1 MSLQIP
7 FTLNTI
13 QKSMCSR
20 RMTVIEC
27 DIFAPVLY
35 MIYVLFQSMEKPG
48 NPLMDLRNFCCEAKA
63 LIFSKPSEILNKKTT
78 NPDLSVILDMLK
90 QSWFSGT
97 YNSENLSE
105 IGKVSLSCIQHYRHR
120 KNMLRLYHM
129 RAISFLLILFFGGRM
144 LFNQRTDVSFSSPWF
159 DYGPLFAS
167 LSLIL
172 TSRILELK
180 FPACW
185 FWKDEIT
192 ERGRWWLR
200 ALINHDLPKT
210 WTSGDGL
217 HTFNR
222 NMRLHGQF
230 DHREFETI
238 LFYWQSEM
246 DESYDLKI
254 KNWDDLF
261 PLAEFL
267 SFSLA
272 LFLFLSAP
280 LFTWYLNFVPSN

>member
-1 MSLQIP
+1 MID
-7 FTLNTI
+7 
-13 QKSMCSR
+13 
-20 RMTVIEC
+20 C

-35 MIYVLFQSMEKPG
+35 MIYVLCQSLKKPG
-48 NPLMDLRNFCCEAKA
+48 NSLMDLRNFCCEAKA

-78 NPDLSVILDMLK
+78 NPDLTVILDMLK
-90 QSWFSGT
+90 QSWFTGA

-105 IGKVSLSCIQHYRHR
+105 IGKVSLSCIQHYRHK

-129 RAISFLLILFFGGRM
+129 RAISFLLILFFGSRM
-144 LFNQRTDVSFSSPWF
+144 LFNQSSDVSFSSPWF

-180 FPACW
+180 FPSCW

-192 ERGRWWLR
+192 ECGRWWLR

-210 WTSGDGL
+210 WTTGGGL

-222 NMRLHGQF
+222 KMRLHGQF
-230 DHREFETI
+230 DHRDFETI

-246 DESYDLKI
+246 DESYVLKI
-254 KNWDDLF
+254 KNWEDLF
-261 PLAEFL
+261 PVAEFL

-272 LFLFLSAP
+272 LCLFLSAP
-280 LFTWYLNFVPSN
+280 LLTWYLNFVPSN